1 MSDEGRVPGWN
12 TSSCLVLQF
21 PISVRHCIQHEATPI
36 GSYHPVIMNSAVRQT
51 RALRHIQYA
60 CQSLQVTRQAR
71 SHSIRHFSGPAAPPL
86 IRPLRPSQVL
96 SSPLVPRCAS
106 LHVSS
111 RRPRRA
117 HNNEDVPDSAP
128 TTDFARMDMLGQTP
142 APSTSVD
149 ICMSEG
155 FKLNSGASIYDG
167 RGVMLVDGEA
177 FAWQPWGPD
186 MRLLNDKGQ
195 WEVREEAFALLGL
208 LWPRPGK
215 VYPARAILS
224 EILPM
229 ANLCRL
235 LLQTCW
241 FWDWAARCGP

>member
-1 MSDEGRVPGWN
+1 
-12 TSSCLVLQF
+12 
-21 PISVRHCIQHEATPI
+21 
-36 GSYHPVIMNSAVRQT
+36 
-51 RALRHIQYA
+51 
-60 CQSLQVTRQAR
+60 
-71 SHSIRHFSGPAAPPL
+71 
-86 IRPLRPSQVL
+86 
-96 SSPLVPRCAS
+96 
-106 LHVSS
+106 
-111 RRPRRA
+111 
-117 HNNEDVPDSAP
+117 
-128 TTDFARMDMLGQTP
+128 MDMLGQTP

-215 VYPARAILS
+215 VYPAHAILS
-224 EILPM
+224 EIPM
-229 ANLCRL
+229 ANLLRL
-235 LLQTCW
+235 LLQTC
-241 FWDWAARCGP
+241 